1 MSLDVY
7 IKSKKKEEDR
17 EWVANITHNMNKMAQ
32 RIFVSENKETL
43 YDYVWRPEELGREID
58 TDEMKNVLTKG
69 ICIMISKRKSLLKY
83 EPENGWGSY
92 DSFLKFLIKYKE
104 ACEDHPDYIIEASR

>member
-17 EWVANITHNMNKMAQ
+17 KWVANITHNTNKMAQ
-32 RIFVSENKETL
+32 KIFVSENKETL

-58 TDEMKNVLTKG
+58 TKEMVKILTKG
-69 ICIMISKRKSLLKY
+69 IYIMISKRKSLLRY

-104 ACEDHPDYIIEASR
+104 ACEDNPGCVIEASR